1 MSGTELF
8 SLLFPFFF
16 VFFGPFFTSS
26 LSHKI
31 NSFYDVLLWAVL
43 AGNNGASRTYE
54 LMMMMMM
61 MGRKTSAGS

>member
-8 SLLFPFFF
+8 SLLFPFFSSIF
-16 VFFGPFFTSS
+16 CPFFTSS
-26 LSHKI
+26 LSHRI
-31 NSFYDVLLWAVL
+31 HYFYDVLLWAVL
-43 AGNNGASRTYE
+43 AGNNGASGTYE